1 MFFKSLIINFIV
13 VVIVIL
19 WKSDIVKIRM
29 KNSMYFIESIELK
42 LFESFKKF
50 KVRIIIIIIVCLVV
64 YVFLE

>member
-42 LFESFKKF
+42 LFESSKKF
-50 KVRIIIIIIVCLVV
+50 KVRIIIIIIVCLAV